1 MKKLFITA
9 VIASSLF
16 CANSVS
22 ADDYTIDTAH
32 TSIQFKIAHLGYS
45 WLYGRFNTFD
55 GEFSYDEKNPA
66 AAKVSVSIDTASVY
80 SNHAERDKHLRGDDF
95 LDVKKYPQATF
106 VSTGFTDNG
115 SGTGILQGNF
125 TLHGVTK
132 PLSINVKQVGAG
144 KDPWGGY
151 RRGFEGTTRL
161 ALKDYDIDFD
171 LGPAST
177 EVELI
182 INVEGIRK

>member
-66 AAKVSVSIDTASVY
+66 AAEVSVSIDTASVY

-132 PLSINVKQVGAG
+132 PLSIDVKQVGAG